1 MGKLKGR
8 KIPRKLKKEF
18 HKIECIEQT
27 QPHWRYPN
35 EMIASVTK
43 MIMTYHQRVKLKD
56 GAKRNKWTK
65 RLVNRIIREQIAFHA
80 KAMDNMIKRQ
90 MEWMHQGVNPINS
103 FAEAMKRKSPDE
115 FRREYLNEPI
125 FEPKFHGM
133 HEPHGYDDAVIR
145 GMPELG
151 RYARGNEKPN
161 FMIMDDLDDLMPDN
175 IRTKRE
181 QAEWIERQKLWVLG
195 AIGKNNGITNPTG
208 HFILKINPENV
219 TKEEIDKFAEEWNKQ
234 LKSGQPITITEGTE
248 VEFIPAKRPH
258 RLHNHPKME
267 MDFCNEQEVI
277 VDVEYIN
284 MFNHRPL
291 YNGKNGE
298 IDPNH
303 IIVLKDEYLARIE
316 ESRETSSII
325 LNNRY
330 EKRKYLDEVITMLSE
345 SYSGT
350 SEGFLYRNVDKLLYN
365 DEKYWKLLF
374 NPKSARPKAII
385 IMKDTPWGKKVCM
398 SGSLQTKEAKR
409 MLIEEFH
416 DLLKRGGVW
425 AEVSDKIER
434 WLNGCGL
441 PKIDFAM
448 ATQLLPTKE
457 LTPLEDEYH
466 YQREIQG
473 YLKTKVIYGILNKM

>member
-90 MEWMHQGVNPINS
+90 MEW
-103 FAEAMKRKSPDE
+103 
-115 FRREYLNEPI
+115 
-125 FEPKFHGM
+125 
-133 HEPHGYDDAVIR
+133 
-145 GMPELG
+145 
-151 RYARGNEKPN
+151 
-161 FMIMDDLDDLMPDN
+161 
-175 IRTKRE
+175 
-181 QAEWIERQKLWVLG
+181 IERQKLWVLG

-267 MDFCNEQEVI
+267 MEFCNEQEVI

-316 ESRETSSII
+316 ESRERET
-325 LNNRY
+325 
-330 EKRKYLDEVITMLSE
+330 E
-345 SYSGT
+345 
-350 SEGFLYRNVDKLLYN
+350 
-365 DEKYWKLLF
+365 
-374 NPKSARPKAII
+374 RP
-385 IMKDTPWGKKVCM
+385 VQ
-398 SGSLQTKEAKR
+398 S
-409 MLIEEFH
+409 F
-416 DLLKRGGVW
+416 
-425 AEVSDKIER
+425 
-434 WLNGCGL
+434 
-441 PKIDFAM
+441 
-448 ATQLLPTKE
+448 
-457 LTPLEDEYH
+457 
-466 YQREIQG
+466 
-473 YLKTKVIYGILNKM
+473 

>member
-125 FEPKFHGM
+125 FEPTFHSM
-133 HEPHGYDDAVIR
+133 REPHGYDDAVIK

-175 IRTKRE
+175 IRTKK
-181 QAEWIERQKLWVLG
+181 QQMEWIERQKLWVLG

-267 MDFCNEQEVI
+267 MEFCNEQEVI

-316 ESRETSSII
+316 ESRE
-325 LNNRY
+325 R
-330 EKRKYLDEVITMLSE
+330 ERDQ
-345 SYSGT
+345 
-350 SEGFLYRNVDKLLYN
+350 
-365 DEKYWKLLF
+365 F
-374 NPKSARPKAII
+374 NHF
-385 IMKDTPWGKKVCM
+385 
-398 SGSLQTKEAKR
+398 E
-409 MLIEEFH
+409 
-416 DLLKRGGVW
+416 
-425 AEVSDKIER
+425 
-434 WLNGCGL
+434 
-441 PKIDFAM
+441 
-448 ATQLLPTKE
+448 
-457 LTPLEDEYH
+457 
-466 YQREIQG
+466 
-473 YLKTKVIYGILNKM
+473 